1 MSSQSEHFLWP
12 HPGPLI
18 IVMLMLQDRLIG
30 FIGFVEGI
38 FQLTVRLL
46 VSLIGA
52 KSTSIIS
59 DVSELSLDS
68 FKVSFFF
75 DLGSAV
81 GKSNSLSIF
90 PKT

>member
-1 MSSQSEHFLWP
+1 MSSQSKHFLWP

-18 IVMLMLQDRLIG
+18 IVMLMLQDHLIG

-52 KSTSIIS
+52 KSASIRCIS
-59 DVSELSLDS
+59 DVR
-68 FKVSFFF
+68 
-75 DLGSAV
+75 
-81 GKSNSLSIF
+81 N
-90 PKT
+90 

>member
-1 MSSQSEHFLWP
+1 
-12 HPGPLI
+12 
-18 IVMLMLQDRLIG
+18 MLMLQDHLIG
-30 FIGFVEGI
+30 FIGFVEGM

-52 KSTSIIS
+52 KSASIRCIS

-68 FKVSFFF
+68 FEVKVFF

-90 PKT
+90 PENLFCNFNTASPS